1 MPITTYTELK
11 SAVADWLLRDDLTA
25 VLPSFISLAEA
36 GLNRQARHWRMEKR
50 STATLDS
57 QYSALPADFLQ
68 PIRLSLTSGTTFELE
83 LASQADIV
91 DMRSLAANN
100 TGRPRYYALTA
111 GEIEVFPTPGDNYTL
126 ELAYVARVPA
136 LSDSNADNWLLT
148 YYPDAYLYGTLLQAA
163 PYLKDDERVGLWKSM
178 YDGAVSG
185 IIADGERAKFGGS
198 GLRVKIRSY

>member
-91 DMRSLAANN
+91 DMRSLAANS

-178 YDGAVSG
+178 YDGAVAG

>member
-57 QYSALPADFLQ
+57 QYSALPEDFLQ

-178 YDGAVSG
+178 YDGAVAG

>member
-57 QYSALPADFLQ
+57 QYSALPADFMQ

-126 ELAYVARVPA
+126 EMAYVARPPA
-136 LSDSNADNWLLT
+136 LGDSNADNWLLT

-178 YDGAVSG
+178 YDGAVAG

>member
-50 STATLDS
+50 SSATLDS

-148 YYPDAYLYGTLLQAA
+148 YYPDAYLYATLLQAA
-163 PYLKDDERVGLWKSM
+163 PYLKDDERVGLWKSL
-178 YDGAVSG
+178 YDGAVAG
-185 IIADGERAKFGGS
+185 IIADGVRAKFGGS
-198 GLRVKIRSY
+198 GLRMKIRSY

>member
-126 ELAYVARVPA
+126 EMAYVARVPA

-163 PYLKDDERVGLWKSM
+163 PYLKDDERVGLWKSL
-178 YDGAVSG
+178 YDGAVAG

>member
-50 STATLDS
+50 ATATLDT

-178 YDGAVSG
+178 YDGAVAG

>member
-148 YYPDAYLYGTLLQAA
+148 YYPDAYLYATLLQAA
-163 PYLKDDERVGLWKSM
+163 PYLKDDERVGLWKSL
-178 YDGAVSG
+178 YDGAVAG
-185 IIADGERAKFGGS
+185 IIADGVRAKFGGS
-198 GLRVKIRSY
+198 GLRMKPRSF

>member
-57 QYSALPADFLQ
+57 QYSALP
-68 PIRLSLTSGTTFELE
+68 FELE

-111 GEIEVFPTPGDNYTL
+111 GEIEVFPTPGDDYTL
-126 ELAYVARVPA
+126 EMTYVARPPA

-178 YDGAVSG
+178 YDGAVAG

>member
-163 PYLKDDERVGLWKSM
+163 PYLKDDERVGLWKSL

>member
-163 PYLKDDERVGLWKSM
+163 PYLKDDERVGLWRSM
-178 YDGAVSG
+178 YDGAVAG

>member
-50 STATLDS
+50 SSATLDS

-163 PYLKDDERVGLWKSM
+163 PYLKDDERVGLWKSL